1 MISFLGEYIDGIR
14 NSMDVALLR
23 GRIRIENVSLRREFF
38 DNLSLPIRLGFSRVE
53 SIDVHIPWTNL
64 KEKPTTVEVDG
75 IYALFYVNYELSEY
89 KFDAEAR
96 FQEMIDKATDMMKMK
111 F

>member
-1 MISFLGEYIDGIR
+1 
-14 NSMDVALLR
+14 
-23 GRIRIENVSLRREFF
+23 
-38 DNLSLPIRLGFSRVE
+38 
-53 SIDVHIPWTNL
+53 L

-75 IYALFYVNYELSEY
+75 IYALFYVNYEMDEY

-96 FQEMIDKATDMMKMK
+96 FHEMIDKAREMIEMK